1 VVLYVW
7 RNPSRAWR
15 SASMVSKLCTHARF
29 SFSLRMKRSAQPL
42 PSGARTKAGEL
53 SMERQRLL
61 KVIRHGWR
69 TVVVPH
75 GETFGDVFGE
85 AAETLAHA
93 LADRL

>member
-1 VVLYVW
+1 
-7 RNPSRAWR
+7 
-15 SASMVSKLCTHARF
+15 
-29 SFSLRMKRSAQPL
+29 
-42 PSGARTKAGEL
+42 
-53 SMERQRLL
+53 MERQRLL

-85 AAETLAHA
+85 AAEALAHA